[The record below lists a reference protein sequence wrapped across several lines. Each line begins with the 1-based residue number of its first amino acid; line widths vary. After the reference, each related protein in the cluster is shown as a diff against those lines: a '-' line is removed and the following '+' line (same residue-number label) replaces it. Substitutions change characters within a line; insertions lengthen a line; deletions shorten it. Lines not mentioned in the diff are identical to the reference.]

1 MCVSIYVGWIGGRGG
16 GCFKKKHKNQPLK
29 FLFDWLCF
37 SIRRFQ
43 KNVRFAKTGEGVWG
57 LRMLFIKQAV
67 FFLIK
72 VTHAFSHILN
82 QNTWSRKFC
91 TANAFAIDKK
101 CHKEKCL
108 SFASNHTPN
117 FKYKYSI
124 WFYIELCNKLML
136 PQNNLIKIKIY
147 MNQYFKKN
155 IVQYYFH
162 YVFI

>member
-1 MCVSIYVGWIGGRGG
+1 MIGFVFQYVDFRKMSVSQKQVKGWWG
-16 GCFKKKHKNQPLK
+16 
-29 FLFDWLCF
+29 
-37 SIRRFQ
+37 
-43 KNVRFAKTGEGVWG
+43 WG
-57 LRMLFIKQAV
+57 LRMLFIKQAD

-136 PQNNLIKIKIY
+136 PQNNIIKIKIY
-147 MNQYFKKN
+147 MNQYFEKN

-162 YVFI
+162 WVFI

>member
-1 MCVSIYVGWIGGRGG
+1 MCEYICGVNRRGG
-16 GCFKKKHKNQPLK
+16 VLLKKHKNQPLK

-37 SIRRFQ
+37 SIVDFRKMSVSQ
-43 KNVRFAKTGEGVWG
+43 KQVKGWWGWG
-57 LRMLFIKQAV
+57 LRMLFIKQAG

-124 WFYIELCNKLML
+124 
-136 PQNNLIKIKIY
+136 
-147 MNQYFKKN
+147 
-155 IVQYYFH
+155 
-162 YVFI
+162 

>member
-1 MCVSIYVGWIGGRGG
+1 MNRRGG
-16 GCFKKKHKNQPLK
+16 GALKKAWESTFKILIWLALFFNTYISEKCLFRKK
-29 FLFDWLCF
+29 
-37 SIRRFQ
+37 
-43 KNVRFAKTGEGVWG
+43 GEGVVG
-57 LRMLFIKQAV
+57 MGVANAIYKTGG

-72 VTHAFSHILN
+72 VTHAFSHSLD

-136 PQNNLIKIKIY
+136 PQNNIIKIKIY

-162 YVFI
+162 